1 MRRKTVR
8 DGLRLLAAAIFLLIL
23 GTFYSRE
30 ISGLI
35 FFSSGGAVEFVQLTF
50 LWGGILGGVGMIMIC
65 VGLLRAS
72 LRSEQARVLPS
83 LALVLIM
90 LGLFFLLFARAVTSP
105 PSPQPLRP
113 GETLII

>member
-8 DGLRLLAAAIFLLIL
+8 DGLRLLAAAISLLIL

-30 ISGLI
+30 VTGLI

-50 LWGGILGGVGMIMIC
+50 FWGGILGGVGIIMIC

-72 LRSEQARVLPS
+72 LRPEQVRVLPS

-90 LGLFFLLFARAVTSP
+90 LGIFFLLFVRALSAP

-113 GETLII
+113 GDTLII